1 MFEVDGEIMFIDHF
15 SLGVS
20 DLAQSSRFYDAVLA
34 TIGARRLFE
43 RPDFVCYGTSYDG
56 FFVLN
61 RPDDGTRAVMPN
73 NGFHVCFSASDKAA
87 VLRFHTVALA
97 EGGRDNG
104 APGYRAQYAPDYYGA
119 FVIDPDGH
127 HLGVV
132 CRTERTTL

>member
-1 MFEVDGEIMFIDHF
+1 MLIDHF

-20 DLAQSSRFYDAVLA
+20 DLARSSRFYDAVLA

-43 RPDFVCYGTSYDG
+43 RPDFICYGNSNIG

-61 RPDDGTRAVMPN
+61 QPDDRTRAVTPN
-73 NGFHVCFSASDKAA
+73 NGFHVCFTAPDKQA
-87 VLRFHTVALA
+87 VLRFHAVALA

-132 CRTERTTL
+132 CRTALLDDRLLV